1 MIGPMN
7 PRITIGF
14 RGSPDPGSGAPR
26 PRIRGPGPWPQNGTP
41 FWTHFWLILGASPEA
56 PLSRFWPGSPVLT
69 VDSAQELFR
78 TCSGRALKM
87 TPYFGP
93 FLRPI
98 LRPPGPKWAPKWAS
112 FLCVQP
118 GSLKCTSPVGALPG
132 PSQGPYLDPYFE
144 GSWGLTHVQPHL
156 SWPKGPQN
164 RAQNRASRG
173 PYRPIWAPILGPILE
188 GSWGLGPV
196 QPHLSPPKG
205 PQNRPQNRPI
215 LGAKRPSQGPPRA
228 PEAL

>member
-1 MIGPMN
+1 MGCSCYGSSLEYRVRGPGTPDPRDPGSGVPMIGPMN

-93 FLRPI
+93 FLRSI

-118 GSLKCTSPVGALPG
+118 GYLKCTSPVGAL
-132 PSQGPYLDPYFE
+132 
-144 GSWGLTHVQPHL
+144 
-156 SWPKGPQN
+156 
-164 RAQNRASRG
+164 
-173 PYRPIWAPILGPILE
+173 
-188 GSWGLGPV
+188 
-196 QPHLSPPKG
+196 
-205 PQNRPQNRPI
+205 
-215 LGAKRPSQGPPRA
+215 QGPPRA
-228 PEAL
+228 PPRGPPGGVLGPNPRPASFKLAKRPSE